1 MNALNW
7 IFIAILAFCVL
18 ISAPGFVIAVRK
30 SAWRAIVVNFVIY
43 LVVGTAVVLLPF
55 LQNKLERGTWTP
67 ESWPFVQ
74 PGYHLWGVLS
84 VGFYWLIFQVIGIT
98 AATVIRRRRRRR
110 SVR

>member
-1 MNALNW
+1 MSGF
-7 IFIAILAFCVL
+7 FIASLAFCVL
-18 ISAPGFVIAVRK
+18 ISAPGFVIAFRK
-30 SAWRAIVVNFVIY
+30 SAWRGIVVNFVIY

-55 LQNKLERGTWTP
+55 LQNKLERGTWAP

-74 PGYHLWGVLS
+74 PGYNLWGVLS

-110 SVR
+110 RSAR